1 MLNHANISWVNELNL
16 QGSQLVLVLGHQL
29 LQLLQLLAT
38 FFKLFL
44 TLMLNRYSSLENC
57 IFLNQ
62 CLHLFL
68 QHHVFLMQWKTS
80 RKNSQNKPNKN
91 ISSIEVAEH
100 RQGIQK
106 ENTDR
111 SNKTPGES
119 FWLPLLLHAY
129 KWTSQELLV
138 LLKHV
143 LWHHQYWRHSS
154 FL

>member
-1 MLNHANISWVNELNL
+1 
-16 QGSQLVLVLGHQL
+16 
-29 LQLLQLLAT
+29 
-38 FFKLFL
+38 
-44 TLMLNRYSSLENC
+44 
-57 IFLNQ
+57 
-62 CLHLFL
+62 
-68 QHHVFLMQWKTS
+68 MQWKTS

-119 FWLPLLLHAY
+119 FWLPLLLHVY